1 MSLYINN
8 GALGAMEHT
17 GTAASALALSVP
29 VAAGALLLEAESPL
43 GIGATLMLL
52 TALVLAFLGGAAL
65 ARWQPLR
72 NRPVLAMLR
81 YGFLLAAAGWLL
93 TLLMLFG
100 GHDWPALLAGIALGG
115 LGQGVAYRTAVGE
128 NGVRRGVQAGDG
140 GEHRRRGGC
149 RFADS
154 NLRRAGRERRL
165 FRAGVAGR
173 PGAAGSVDGAGC
185 GAGWGLSRRAEGKQ
199 PAGKPGG
206 LRLGGRELLRRNG
219 LQTDKLNGRLLQRDA
234 EVALRP
240 IVDIDDVLI
249 ERAFALHEYRQILRM
264 GLRVVVQREAAV

>member
-17 GTAASALALSVP
+17 GTAASALAFSVP
-29 VAAGALLLEAESPL
+29 VAAGALLLKTESLL

-52 TALVLAFLGGAAL
+52 TALALAFLGGAAL

-72 NRPVLAMLR
+72 NRPALAMLR

-128 NGVRRGVQAGDG
+128 RAAFAVA
-140 GEHRRRGGC
+140 C
-149 RFADS
+149 R
-154 NLRRAGRERRL
+154 LTTVVTI
-165 FRAGVAGR
+165 VAVVVAALLIQTYAA
-173 PGAAGSVDGAGC
+173 PGARGSCFALALLVDLALLGALMARVAERDGA
-185 GAGWGLSRRAEGKQ
+185 
-199 PAGKPGG
+199 
-206 LRLGGRELLRRNG
+206 
-219 LQTDKLNGRLLQRDA
+219 
-234 EVALRP
+234 
-240 IVDIDDVLI
+240 
-249 ERAFALHEYRQILRM
+249 
-264 GLRVVVQREAAV
+264 

>member
-1 MSLYINN
+1 MSIYVNN

-29 VAAGALLLEAESPL
+29 VAAGVLLLKTESLL

-72 NRPVLAMLR
+72 KRPALAILR

-100 GHDWPALLAGIALGG
+100 GHGGMSLLPGIALGG

-128 NGVRRGVQAGDG
+128 KRALTVAHRLTTVVSIVAVGIAALLIQTYAAPGERGS
-140 GEHRRRGGC
+140 C
-149 RFADS
+149 FALALLVD
-154 NLRRAGRERRL
+154 LALLGALMARVAER
-165 FRAGVAGR
+165 
-173 PGAAGSVDGAGC
+173 DGA
-185 GAGWGLSRRAEGKQ
+185 
-199 PAGKPGG
+199 
-206 LRLGGRELLRRNG
+206 
-219 LQTDKLNGRLLQRDA
+219 
-234 EVALRP
+234 
-240 IVDIDDVLI
+240 
-249 ERAFALHEYRQILRM
+249 
-264 GLRVVVQREAAV
+264 

>member
-17 GTAASALALSVP
+17 GTAASGLALSVP
-29 VAAGALLLEAESPL
+29 VAAGALLLEAESLL

-52 TALVLAFLGGAAL
+52 TALALAFLGGAAL

-72 NRPVLAMLR
+72 KRPALAMLR

-128 NGVRRGVQAGDG
+128 RAAFAVA
-140 GEHRRRGGC
+140 C
-149 RFADS
+149 RLATVVS
-154 NLRRAGRERRL
+154 I
-165 FRAGVAGR
+165 VAALLIQTYAA
-173 PGAAGSVDGAGC
+173 PGARGSCFALALLVDLALLGALMARVAERDGA
-185 GAGWGLSRRAEGKQ
+185 
-199 PAGKPGG
+199 
-206 LRLGGRELLRRNG
+206 
-219 LQTDKLNGRLLQRDA
+219 
-234 EVALRP
+234 
-240 IVDIDDVLI
+240 
-249 ERAFALHEYRQILRM
+249 
-264 GLRVVVQREAAV
+264 

>member
-115 LGQGVAYRTAVGE
+115 LGQGVAYARRGR

-154 NLRRAGRERRL
+154 NLRRAGREE
-165 FRAGVAGR
+165 AV
-173 PGAAGSVDGAGC
+173 
-185 GAGWGLSRRAEGKQ
+185 SRWRCWSTW
-199 PAGKPGG
+199 
-206 LRLGGRELLRRNG
+206 RCW
-219 LQTDKLNGRLLQRDA
+219 
-234 EVALRP
+234 
-240 IVDIDDVLI
+240 
-249 ERAFALHEYRQILRM
+249 ER
-264 GLRVVVQREAAV
+264 

>member
-17 GTAASALALSVP
+17 GTAASGLALSVP
-29 VAAGALLLEAESPL
+29 VAAGALLLEAESLL

-52 TALVLAFLGGAAL
+52 TALALAFLGGTAL

-72 NRPVLAMLR
+72 NRPALAVLR

-128 NGVRRGVQAGDG
+128 KAAFAVA
-140 GEHRRRGGC
+140 C
-149 RFADS
+149 RLTTVVTS
-154 NLRRAGRERRL
+154 
-165 FRAGVAGR
+165 VAVVVAALLIQTYAA
-173 PGAAGSVDGAGC
+173 PGARGSCFALALLVDLALLGALMARVAERDGA
-185 GAGWGLSRRAEGKQ
+185 
-199 PAGKPGG
+199 
-206 LRLGGRELLRRNG
+206 
-219 LQTDKLNGRLLQRDA
+219 
-234 EVALRP
+234 
-240 IVDIDDVLI
+240 
-249 ERAFALHEYRQILRM
+249 
-264 GLRVVVQREAAV
+264 

>member
-29 VAAGALLLEAESPL
+29 VAAGALLLKTESLL

-52 TALVLAFLGGAAL
+52 TALALALAFLGGAAL
-65 ARWQPLR
+65 AAWRPLR
-72 NRPVLAMLR
+72 NRPALAMLR

-128 NGVRRGVQAGDG
+128 RPAFAVACRLTTVVTIVAVVVAALLIQTYAAPGVR
-140 GEHRRRGGC
+140 
-149 RFADS
+149 
-154 NLRRAGRERRL
+154 
-165 FRAGVAGR
+165 
-173 PGAAGSVDGAGC
+173 GSC
-185 GAGWGLSRRAEGKQ
+185 
-199 PAGKPGG
+199 
-206 LRLGGRELLRRNG
+206 
-219 LQTDKLNGRLLQRDA
+219 
-234 EVALRP
+234 
-240 IVDIDDVLI
+240 
-249 ERAFALHEYRQILRM
+249 FALALLVDLALLGALM
-264 GLRVVVQREAAV
+264 ARVAERDRG